1 MDSDAAGCVIPCVI
15 PEYGLLDSISGTIGG
30 PYLFMDGMDGDG
42 LITGG
47 GIAAPGA
54 MGADPVEL
62 IMGGATYLDLGPPAA
77 NGLVE
82 ETLGGGAG
90 DEPELGSRNTPGG
103 GGPSPATMGGG
114 ATIGGAA
121 AAAA

>member
-1 MDSDAAGCVIPCVI
+1 MDNDAAGCAM
-15 PEYGLLDSISGTIGG
+15 PEYGLLDSTSGTIGG
-30 PYLFMDGMDGDG
+30 PYLFMDGIDGDG
-42 LITGG
+42 FIAGG
-47 GIAAPGA
+47 GMAAPGA

-77 NGLVE
+77 SGLVE

-90 DEPELGSRNTPGG
+90 VAPAPVLGSRNTPGC
-103 GGPSPATMGGG
+103 GGPSPATIGGG
-114 ATIGGAA
+114 ATMGGAA